1 MSHVVIAFAI
11 VLMIVFSVLCYA
23 CCIASG
29 RCSREEEKLERYEN
43 GDSGNV

>member
-23 CCIASG
+23 CYATSG
-29 RCSREEEKLERYEN
+29 HCAREEERLERFES
-43 GDSGNV
+43 DDLGNI

>member
-29 RCSREEEKLERYEN
+29 RCFREEKLERYEN
-43 GDSGNV
+43 DDSGNV

>member
-23 CCIASG
+23 CCVASR

-43 GDSGNV
+43 DDSGSV

>member
-23 CCIASG
+23 CCVAS
-29 RCSREEEKLERYEN
+29 RHYSREEEKLERYEN
-43 GDSGNV
+43 DDSGNV